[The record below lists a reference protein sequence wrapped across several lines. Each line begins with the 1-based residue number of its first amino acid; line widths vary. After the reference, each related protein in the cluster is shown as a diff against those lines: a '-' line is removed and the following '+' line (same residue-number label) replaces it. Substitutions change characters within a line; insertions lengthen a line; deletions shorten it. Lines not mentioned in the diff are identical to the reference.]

1 MTSVNL
7 VKACK
12 NNCFPDLATMTKYGL
27 DGVGGTNP
35 LSVLKC
41 FQEAVRVG
49 MTSDDIDK
57 YFENGTISQII
68 LENTMEV
75 KYLDCYEQVLQRG
88 GIKSSW
94 NLPQLECTKCKL
106 CAIHNDDICNKCG
119 YAVKR

>member
-1 MTSVNL
+1 MSAVNL
-7 VKACK
+7 VRACK
-12 NNCFPDLATMTKYGL
+12 NNHFPDLATMTKFGL

-41 FQEAVRVG
+41 FQEAVRSG
-49 MTSDDIDK
+49 MTPVDIEN
-57 YFENGTISQII
+57 YFENGTLSRVI

-94 NLPQLECTKCKL
+94 NLPQLECAKCKM
-106 CAIHNDDICNKCG
+106 CAIHGDNMCNTCG
-119 YAVKR
+119 HALKK